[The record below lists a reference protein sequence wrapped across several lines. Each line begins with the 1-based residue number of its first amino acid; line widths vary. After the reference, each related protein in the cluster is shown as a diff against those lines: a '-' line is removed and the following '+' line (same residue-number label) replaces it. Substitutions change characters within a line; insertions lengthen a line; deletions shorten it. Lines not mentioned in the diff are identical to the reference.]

1 MFVIIGSMKK
11 NSLTI
16 AISICLGALI
26 IALAILYVRSD
37 GDDRN
42 EITLFGNVD
51 VRQVDIGFRVSGQV
65 SQLLFEE
72 GDRVRPGDLMC
83 TLDST
88 PYDSQLQ
95 EAVANVGAIWA
106 SLDNAQTLLNR
117 RLELIDIGAV
127 SQEDLDNATS
137 SRDQLRANLAQAEAA
152 VVVAKDNIEYTKAYA
167 PTEGI
172 ILTRIR
178 EPGTVV
184 NPADPVYTLSISDP
198 VWIRAFVDEPYLGD
212 VYYGMSAE
220 VFTDNGRKY
229 NGTVGFISPVAEFT
243 PKTVQTLEL
252 RTDLVYRLRVYVEN
266 PDRGL
271 VQGMPVTVKLKLKR

>member
-1 MFVIIGSMKK
+1 MKK